1 MKKLI
6 LASASEGRK
15 MVLSQAGFN
24 FAVCPSNFAEDKYSE
39 SDPYKLVSFLSSGKA
54 KTVAK
59 DFQNAVVIGADT
71 VVYCCGKILGKPKT
85 APEAKEMLKFLSG
98 TTHLMITGLTVIDCD
113 SEKIITKT
121 SVSRIFFRRL
131 ADDEISEYIKTGEP
145 MTKAGGYA
153 IQGKGGKFV
162 DKIEGEYSGALGLPL
177 DLLREIFL
185 ELGVNLI
192 TQY

>member
-24 FAVCPSNFAEDKYSE
+24 FAVCPSNFAEDLNSE
-39 SDPYKLVSFLSSGKA
+39 TDPYKLVSLLSVGKTKA
-54 KTVAK
+54 VAK
-59 DFQNAVVIGADT
+59 KFQNAIIIGADT
-71 VVYCCGKILGKPKT
+71 VVFYGGKILGKPKT
-85 APEAKEMLKFLSG
+85 RTEAKEMLKFLSG

-131 ADDEISEYIKTGEP
+131 ADDEINKYVTSGEP
-145 MTKAGGYA
+145 FTKAGGYA
-153 IQGKGGKFV
+153 IQGRGGKFV

-177 DLLREIFL
+177 KLLKQIFAD
-185 ELGVNLI
+185 EFGI
-192 TQY
+192 TL